1 MGKLRDRVAIVTGAG
16 RGIGAATAVALANQG
31 AHIVLAAKTSQE
43 IETVANRVRTIGRQ
57 ALAVP
62 TDVSK
67 KEQVDTL
74 AAEAYQAFGHVDI
87 LVNNAGV
94 AIHNPIPK
102 IELSDWQTTLDVNLT
117 GVFLCTQAVFEN
129 MCQQKSGHIINVS
142 STAGVRAGAEFG
154 SYSAS
159 KFGVIGFTQ
168 STFAEGKRHGVKA
181 YAVCPG
187 ATDTKMRRD
196 NHIDDLS
203 KLSQPED
210 VADLIVFLVTQ
221 PHTAHILETV
231 ITTPLM

>member
-1 MGKLRDRVAIVTGAG
+1 MGKLRDRVVIVTGAG

-31 AHIVLAAKTSQE
+31 AHIVLAAKTSRE

-67 KEQVDTL
+67 KEQVDAL
-74 AAEAYQAFGHVDI
+74 AAEAYQAFGKVDI

-117 GVFLCTQAVFEN
+117 GVFLCTQAVFEK

-142 STAGVRAGAEFG
+142 STAGVRGAEFG
-154 SYSAS
+154 TYAAS

-181 YAVCPG
+181 YVVCPG
-187 ATDTKMRRD
+187 PTDTKMRRD
-196 NHIDDLS
+196 NHTDDLS

>member
-1 MGKLRDRVAIVTGAG
+1 MDKLKDQVAIITGAG
-16 RGIGAATAVALANQG
+16 RGIGAATAIALANQG
-31 AHIVLAAKTSQE
+31 VHIVLAAKTSRE
-43 IETVANRVRTIGRQ
+43 IEIVADRVRSIGRQ

-67 KEQVDTL
+67 KEQVDAL
-74 AAEAYQAFGHVDI
+74 ATEAYQTFGKVDI

-94 AIHNPIPK
+94 AIHNPIPE

-117 GVFLCTQAVFEN
+117 GVFLCTQAVFGN
-129 MCQQKSGHIINVS
+129 MCRQKSGHIINIS
-142 STAGVRAGAEFG
+142 STAGLQGYADF
-154 SYSAS
+154 STYSAS

-187 ATDTKMRRD
+187 PTDTKMRRD
-196 NHIDDLS
+196 NHVDDLT

-210 VADLIVFLVTQ
+210 VANLIVFLVNQ
-221 PHTAHILETV
+221 PQTAHILETV